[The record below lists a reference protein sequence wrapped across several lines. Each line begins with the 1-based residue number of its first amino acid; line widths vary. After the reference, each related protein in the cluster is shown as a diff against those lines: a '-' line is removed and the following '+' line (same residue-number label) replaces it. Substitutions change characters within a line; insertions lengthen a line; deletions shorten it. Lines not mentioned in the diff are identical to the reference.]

1 MRRWIAGFVLAV
13 TATCVSSC
21 GTEDPVPD
29 VVVEIS
35 NVQFS
40 QMDVTVEHGGTV
52 EWRFDD
58 GGLLHHVES
67 PGLFDSGI
75 TGDGTFRHTFESVGV
90 YEYSCSVHPYM
101 IGVIT
106 VL

>member
-1 MRRWIAGFVLAV
+1 MRRWIAVLGTIA
-13 TATCVSSC
+13 AAACIPAC
-21 GTEDPVPD
+21 GTEDPAPD

-40 QMDVTVEHGGTV
+40 PMDVTTSRGGTV

-75 TGDGTFRHTFESVGV
+75 TGDGTYRHTFTDPGV
-90 YEYSCSVHPYM
+90 YEYTCSVHPYM
-101 IGVIT
+101 TGIIT

>member
-1 MRRWIAGFVLAV
+1 MRRWIVGFGLAV
-13 TATCVSSC
+13 AATCVPAC

-40 QMDVTVEHGGTV
+40 PMDVTVEHGGTV

-75 TGDGTFRHTFESVGV
+75 TGD
-90 YEYSCSVHPYM
+90 
-101 IGVIT
+101 
-106 VL
+106 

>member
-13 TATCVSSC
+13 TATCVS
-21 GTEDPVPD
+21 
-29 VVVEIS
+29 
-35 NVQFS
+35 
-40 QMDVTVEHGGTV
+40 V